1 MFELV
6 VGRIGTSS
14 MIEIGVDIEEINRF
28 KNIGKVNINN
38 FLNKIFTEKEIEYC
52 FSKKDPY
59 PSLTARFCGKEAVV
73 KALSQYNA
81 KLPLNQIE
89 ILNKPNG
96 IPFVKLINN
105 DSNEFNIQI
114 SLSHTKEIAVA
125 FAIITEI

>member
-1 MFELV
+1 MSSI
-6 VGRIGTSS
+6 IG
-14 MIEIGVDIEEINRF
+14 IGVDIEEINRF
-28 KNIGKVNINN
+28 KNMEKVNINK
-38 FLNKIFTEKEIEYC
+38 FLNKIFTENEIEYC

-73 KALSQYNA
+73 KAFSHHNV

-89 ILNKPNG
+89 ILNAPNG
-96 IPFVKLINN
+96 VPFVRLLNN